1 MTKTLMEQ
9 HELRDDDHEDAG
21 IDLAKVY
28 RVLVE
33 NKRWV
38 IGIPLLFLG
47 LAFMAIQLIQPKWEA
62 IGLVQVG
69 QVWQDQKAISVE
81 NPISVVERIKNKSF
95 QVKILSKLGIS
106 LDEENPKR
114 KLFVNSLKVKVVPN
128 TDLLEL
134 RIRGYS
140 AMEAAHWVEETVNYL
155 QEAHKKLAEP
165 TISRLQKQLVEVKK
179 QILSVK
185 AEKDSL
191 VKNAELKSQI
201 GPGNRFAENLLLT
214 NYLVQKDSELR
225 EFASRQLG
233 LEEQLNPAKTFPT
246 SLLEQAYV
254 PEKPVSPQKLLIVT
268 LATLVGLMLG
278 IFVALARGRRSPIP

>member
-1 MTKTLMEQ
+1 MQEDKS
-9 HELRDDDHEDAG
+9 RDEAYEDAG

-69 QVWQDQKAISVE
+69 QVWQDQKTISVE

-140 AMEAAHWVEETVNYL
+140 AKEAAHWVEETVNYL

-254 PEKPVSPQKLLIVT
+254 PERPVSPQKLLIVT

>member
-1 MTKTLMEQ
+1 MEQ

-47 LAFMAIQLIQPKWEA
+47 LAFIAIQLIQPKWEA

-254 PEKPVSPQKLLIVT
+254 PEKPVSPQKLLIVI
-268 LATLVGLMLG
+268 LATLVGLILG
-278 IFVALARGRRSPIP
+278 VIVALARGHRSPIP